1 MTVTATRSSN
11 NGMGSNLHVNHTIW
25 KSSLPLL
32 YQFELT
38 YHSEFFFL
46 VLKMGKPPRIATE
59 KFNIRHWKRVG
70 IMVTKF
76 EKRKPFK
83 FLLLSLTRI
92 SPSQTVVAIFN
103 GRCNPLVTKPL
114 VMIYVIY
121 SLDYVTRRRI
131 IRFWIV
137 LEKTTLK
144 TRLNLR

>member
-32 YQFELT
+32 YQFEVT
-38 YHSEFFFL
+38 YHIFL
-46 VLKMGKPPRIATE
+46 SRIKSGEATKNIAAE

-137 LEKTTLK
+137 LEKMTLK